1 MALRRFIRFASQPAR
16 ALPLANAFVYTTPP
30 RSTHSPGELYTSE
43 RSAAHTPGAHGD
55 NTLLDLSHLTL
66 LQCARLTPARAPILR
81 RSSLQTLA
89 LLASPL
95 LLHTHLLHTNCR
107 SALLP
112 RARPHT
118 PPSIPCNALVT
129 QPFANKIPYL
139 PQNALL
145 ALVVNTYRVRTEKSR
160 LRLSSPLFS
169 SR

>member
-81 RSSLQTLA
+81 RSSLQNISPPCIATS
-89 LLASPL
+89 AS
-95 LLHTHLLHTNCR
+95 
-107 SALLP
+107 
-112 RARPHT
+112 HT
-118 PPSIPCNALVT
+118 PLAH
-129 QPFANKIPYL
+129 KL
-139 PQNALL
+139 PLC
-145 ALVVNTYRVRTEKSR
+145 SSSS
-160 LRLSSPLFS
+160 SSPAYAAIHPLQCPRHSTLRQQNPLFTSKRASCPCCKHVSSENGEEPPSPRFS